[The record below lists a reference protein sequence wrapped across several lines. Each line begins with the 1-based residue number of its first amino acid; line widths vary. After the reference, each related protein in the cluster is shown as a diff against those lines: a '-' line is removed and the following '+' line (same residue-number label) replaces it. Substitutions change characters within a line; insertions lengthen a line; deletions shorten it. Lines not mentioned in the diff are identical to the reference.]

1 MAWNSASALDLATID
16 WFLLHQVTRFPP
28 TRVQYPEVDL
38 RFVIDPANLHM
49 YNLVL
54 LDDNVGQ
61 TTLYLVQTSN
71 IKVFCKMLPYETPR
85 V

>member
-1 MAWNSASALDLATID
+1 
-16 WFLLHQVTRFPP
+16 
-28 TRVQYPEVDL
+28 
-38 RFVIDPANLHM
+38 M